1 MDGVHRL
8 PLLAAA
14 GMVAAL
20 AAPAAAVAA
29 DWPAYLHDPQHSSWS
44 PAKAITP
51 ANAAGL
57 HQVWR
62 WVPPAIAGK
71 PVPRLQASPVVV
83 GDRVYIGS
91 NTGMFYA
98 LRAGTG
104 GVAWKRQLDVSTK
117 LTCGAR
123 GVTATATVAPDPV
136 SAAGTVYVSGARSLY
151 ALDAATGAV
160 RWQTQIGPAGDPT
173 VNDYYNWSS
182 PTVVAGH
189 IYLGISSFCDDPLVR
204 AGVIEIDQHSGV
216 VQQTWYTV
224 PDGSI
229 GGSVWTSVAASASGA
244 NLWVA
249 TGNECDPIVNA
260 CRDGNL
266 TGDSL
271 SMVRLSGS
279 LARLDAWQVPGRRAV
294 DTTGTSDPR
303 RRCSAAGAPGR
314 SRRLQ
319 QERRV
324 LRARPNGAVCRA
336 AVVGHGRLQRGARLL
351 PARRRLGC
359 RRTTPVRGVER
370 DDDRRRLVSR
380 LPATDRPRHRCV
392 RLAAGAAV
400 PRARPPSGDAGGVI
414 AVVTRGSCTAPAAD
428 ALYLV
433 AASTGQVLATI
444 PTSSLTF
451 AQPAFA
457 GKRLFVAT
465 ETNGLLALAP

>member
-1 MDGVHRL
+1 
-8 PLLAAA
+8 
-14 GMVAAL
+14 MVAAL

-62 WVPPAIAGK
+62 WVPPAVAGK

-91 NTGMFYA
+91 NTGVFYA

-123 GVTATATVAPDPV
+123 GITATATVAPDPV
-136 SAAGTVYVSGARSLY
+136 SAAATVYVSGARSLY

-204 AGVIEIDQHSGV
+204 AGVIEIDQHSGAV
-216 VQQTWYTV
+216 EQTWYSV

-249 TGNECDPIVNA
+249 TGNECDPTVNA
-260 CRDGNL
+260 CPDGNL

-279 LARLDAWQVPGRRAV
+279 LARLDAWQVPG
-294 DTTGTSDPR
+294 
-303 RRCSAAGAPGR
+303 AAGSGHDWDFGSSPTLFGGAGSPAGVGACNKNGVYYALGR
-314 SRRLQ
+314 TALSAGPLWSATR
-319 QERRV
+319 
-324 LRARPNGAVCRA
+324 
-336 AVVGHGRLQRGARLL
+336 RLQRGARLV
-351 PARRRLGC
+351 PARRGLGC
-359 RRTTPVRGVER
+359 RRTPPVRRVER
-370 DDDRRRLVSR
+370 DDDRRRVVSR
-380 LPATDRPRHRCV
+380 LAAAGRPRHGGV

-400 PRARPPSGDAGGVI
+400 HRARLPVRRRRRRDRRRHPRKLHRARRRRPVPGRGEHRPGAGHDPDVQPDLRPAGVRRK
-414 AVVTRGSCTAPAAD
+414 APVRRHRDQRAARARALTGVVGGRH
-428 ALYLV
+428 
-433 AASTGQVLATI
+433 
-444 PTSSLTF
+444 
-451 AQPAFA
+451 
-457 GKRLFVAT
+457 
-465 ETNGLLALAP
+465 E